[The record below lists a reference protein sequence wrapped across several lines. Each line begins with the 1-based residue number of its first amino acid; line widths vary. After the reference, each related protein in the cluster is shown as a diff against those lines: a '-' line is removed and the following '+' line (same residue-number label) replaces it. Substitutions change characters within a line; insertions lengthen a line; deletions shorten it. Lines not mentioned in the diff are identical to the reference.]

1 MPIYGLTDRGLSFP
15 EIGQIRKGDKGGKN
29 GAPRDLDHFRVV
41 FDDKETERAAIF
53 HSIYGDN
60 PTQLS
65 VMLPFNELDR
75 CWDCWYEAYTA
86 GRMVA
91 RSDGRYFTFRVDHQT
106 GEILV
111 VNGLDQRGQQM
122 PHQEQVGIY
131 MDGNGKSQPIKMKP
145 VGRLKVV
152 IPELRSLA
160 YLTVH
165 TTSIHD
171 IVNISAQ
178 LAAIRTITGG
188 QIAGIPLVLC
198 RKPKAIS
205 TPAANGA
212 RARRIKWM
220 LSIEASPAWVEA
232 KLNALNAAAFAPL
245 LPVTT
250 EQALA
255 LPPGDELPDPDD
267 EETGDEPTP
276 IPHLPEPEI
285 ITLTTPPPAETEPA
299 PDGPRPWA
307 PERVRQMIDDYMIQY
322 KAHKITEGKRK
333 LIAPMLEACFT
344 TNQTERRHA
353 VQHYLTGFSSLKDM
367 GDSMLIGLYLWLSPS
382 TDTGAW
388 LPCKEA
394 VAEANRILETVPDGQ
409 DELPF

>member
-1 MPIYGLTDRGLSFP
+1 MPIYGLTDRGLAFP
-15 EIGQIRKGDKGGKN
+15 EIGQIRKGDKGGTN
-29 GAPRDLDHFRVV
+29 GAPRDLEYFRVI
-41 FDDKETERAAIF
+41 FDAKETDRAGIF
-53 HSIYGDN
+53 SAIYGETPDQIN
-60 PTQLS
+60 
-65 VMLPFNELDR
+65 VMLPFNEIDR

-86 GRMVA
+86 GRMIA
-91 RSDGRYFTFRVDHQT
+91 RSDGRFFTFRVDHQT

-111 VNGLDQRGQQM
+111 VNGLDKNGQQM

-131 MDGNGKSQPIKMKP
+131 MDAKGRQQVIKMKP
-145 VGRLKVV
+145 VGRLKIV

-171 IVNISAQ
+171 IINISAQ

-205 TPAANGA
+205 TPAAGGA
-212 RARRIKWM
+212 RARRVKYL

-232 KLNALNAAAFAPL
+232 KLNAINAAAFAPL

-255 LPPGDELPDPDD
+255 LPPGEPEEDEDDP
-267 EETGDEPTP
+267 EGEAT
-276 IPHLPEPEI
+276 HLGEPEI
-285 ITLTTPPPAETEPA
+285 ITLTTPPEQPEPT

-307 PERVRQMIDDYMIQY
+307 PERVRQMIDDYIIQY
-322 KAHKITEGKRK
+322 RCKPISDAKRK
-333 LIAPMLEACFT
+333 VIAPMLEACFI
-344 TNQTERRHA
+344 TNQTERRHT
-353 VQHYLTGFSSLKDM
+353 VQHYLTGYSSLKDM
-367 GDSMLIGLYLWLSPS
+367 GDPMLIALYLWLSPS
-382 TDTGAW
+382 ADNGGAW
-388 LPCKEA
+388 APCAEA
-394 VAEANRILETVPDGQ
+394 VAEANKILEAVPDGQ